1 MKIDVVRVG
10 YLRANCYLLKKENC
24 VLVIDPGDEYEK
36 IQEAIGNHQ
45 IVGVLI
51 THQHPDHVGA
61 LDFFEEEKVY
71 DFSNLKEGRMVI
83 EPFTFEVIQTPG
95 HKSDSLSFYF
105 EEENLMF
112 TGDFLFKGSVGRMDL
127 PTGSLKEMKES
138 LQKMKKYDPKI
149 VIYPGH
155 GPCSILGEE
164 LENAREIVGD

>member
-105 EEENLMF
+105 EEENVMF

>member
-71 DFSNLKEGRMVI
+71 DFSNLKEGGMVI

-105 EEENLMF
+105 EEENVMF